1 MIVSTLTLT
10 EEIANSTWLQTEERE
25 IRQRQPAAPPP
36 NASLQPLLLHG
47 QPYANALPSCPCQRR
62 RRRAC
67 QREPPAWG
75 QRGPPAW
82 GGAACPVP
90 LLDGER
96 EKKMGKVV
104 DRRVP
109 HVSQVKEVGY
119 DPFGRR

>member
-36 NASLQPLLLHG
+36 NASLQPQLLHG
-47 QPYANALPSCPCQRR
+47 QPYADALPSCPCQRR

-67 QREPPAWG
+67 QREPPA
-75 QRGPPAW
+75 RGPI
-82 GGAACPVP
+82 AACPVP